1 MIAYSNIISTRIYF
15 NLWSLFSFSC
25 LIVHNLKMRNSFI
38 SFPKAID
45 HIISRRCY
53 FFTENKCLK
62 RNKILE
68 PRSGTVS
75 LHAFICS
82 IRKRR
87 KWWLLDKHTSQ
98 IFVTDFLHHETKKSE
113 NFFQSWRNFWGGSS
127 LQGEEK
133 WEVRVSGDG
142 FVQQKQNLKNLFS
155 MRTIIW
161 SSLIPWYC
169 MCVMI
174 DIVLNPKSGR
184 DATALVL
191 CSNIEQVDL

>member
-15 NLWSLFSFSC
+15 DLWNLFSFSC

-98 IFVTDFLHHETKKSE
+98 IFVTDFLHHETKKFE
-113 NFFQSWRNFWGGSS
+113 IFFSVLEEFLGWFFLAGWRKMGG
-127 LQGEEK
+127 QGFRGRFCSAETEP
-133 WEVRVSGDG
+133 
-142 FVQQKQNLKNLFS
+142 QKLVF
-155 MRTIIW
+155 
-161 SSLIPWYC
+161 
-169 MCVMI
+169 
-174 DIVLNPKSGR
+174 
-184 DATALVL
+184 DA
-191 CSNIEQVDL
+191 

>member
-1 MIAYSNIISTRIYF
+1 MVAYSNRISTRIYF
-15 NLWSLFSFSC
+15 DLWSLFSFSC
-25 LIVHNLKMRNSFI
+25 LIVHNLKMSNSFI

-68 PRSGTVS
+68 PRNGTVS

-113 NFFQSWRNFWGGSS
+113 IFFSSPGGFFGVVLPCREKKNGRSGF
-127 LQGEEK
+127 QGT
-133 WEVRVSGDG
+133 V
-142 FVQQKQNLKNLFS
+142 LFS
-155 MRTIIW
+155 RNRT
-161 SSLIPWYC
+161 SKTC
-169 MCVMI
+169 FRCVKLYDRHLFP
-174 DIVLNPKSGR
+174 DIACV
-184 DATALVL
+184 
-191 CSNIEQVDL
+191 